1 MNTVVR
7 LGLLAVTAANAAF
20 CGPITFSFTGTA
32 SGTLGD
38 LAFNNAA
45 FTVTSVG
52 DTSQVV
58 LLGTTYQVQVVS
70 STIDIAGLDPALFL
84 GPTFWEDPQGAG
96 DIIFADGPVPMGTG
110 LLGITVLFMGLEN
123 YNLQSSIGP
132 ILSPVD
138 FESSIFMN
146 FQNIATNQGPLS
158 LVASDEFFIASTPP
172 TPEPM
177 SMFFVGLGLAALL
190 ARTVQRHS
198 L

>member
-1 MNTVVR
+1 MNTVAR
-7 LGLLAVTAANAAF
+7 LGLLAVAAANAAF
-20 CGPITFSFTGTA
+20 CGPIVFSFTGTA
-32 SGTLGD
+32 TGTLGD

-45 FTVTSVG
+45 FTLTSAA

-58 LLGTTYQVQVVS
+58 FLDATYQVQVVS
-70 STIDIAGLDPALFL
+70 STIDIAGLAPALFL